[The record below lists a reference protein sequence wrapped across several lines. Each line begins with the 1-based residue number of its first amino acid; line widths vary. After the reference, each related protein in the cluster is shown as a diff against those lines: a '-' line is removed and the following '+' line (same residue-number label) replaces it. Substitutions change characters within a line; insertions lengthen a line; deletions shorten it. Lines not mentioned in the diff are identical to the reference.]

1 MKKKDESFSLEEAL
15 AELEK
20 ISEKMA
26 AEDLPI
32 EESLGLYEKSVK
44 LVALC
49 QESLKKARLKIV
61 SLEKGEEAQKPS
73 AEEAADSPAV

>member
-49 QESLKKARLKIV
+49 QESPKKARL
-61 SLEKGEEAQKPS
+61 
-73 AEEAADSPAV
+73 